1 MAKMTIDDSGS
12 ENGDDDEEDE
22 DDKFDWGIYLVC
34 QGGVG
39 YGTSHQIDIPIS
51 EETQFYTVECTHAM
65 FELYIQCKM
74 CKISQKLKLVMGH
87 LTRLTFRLV
96 RRLNFI
102 P

>member
-12 ENGDDDEEDE
+12 ENDDEEDE

-51 EETQFYTVECTHAM
+51 EETQFYTVVDCTQAM
-65 FELYIQCKM
+65 FELYIHSKMYKICKM
-74 CKISQKLKLVMGH
+74 S
-87 LTRLTFRLV
+87 
-96 RRLNFI
+96 
-102 P
+102 